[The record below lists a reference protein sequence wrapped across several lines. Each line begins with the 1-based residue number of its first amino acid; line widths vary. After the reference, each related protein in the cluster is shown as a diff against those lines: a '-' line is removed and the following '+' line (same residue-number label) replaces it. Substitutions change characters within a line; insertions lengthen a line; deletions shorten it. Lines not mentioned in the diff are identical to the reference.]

1 LALEVN
7 DFNAIRIS
15 LASPEQVRS
24 WSYGEVTKPET
35 INYRTLKPEKDGLFC
50 EKIFGPTKD
59 FECYCGKYKR
69 VRYKGIVCD
78 KCGVE
83 VTRSKVRRERMG
95 HIELASPVAH
105 IWFVKGTPSRIGL
118 LLDISP
124 RSLERVLYFA
134 QFIVTS
140 VNEEIRKAA
149 LARLQEEMD
158 KAVDTGESDQMTRV
172 GEIEASTTG
181 AIEALEET
189 RESRLAKAEEDL
201 DAEIA
206 ALRQKATD
214 LEADIEKI
222 GEKNANKKIALDD
235 KFVLATRGEPLPK
248 DALKKLQREAGKRTD
263 KLEASRGAR
272 RQAAEKELQGELTR
286 LRESAMAEMEPL
298 RKKVNEERE
307 SVRAQYLTQIEE
319 LEDLKDPIPDDQCT
333 LLPEQQLR
341 DLNEKYPGLVKAG
354 MGAEAIVEILDRV
367 DLDQLAVKL
376 RSEIQNFSGQRRKK
390 ATKRLRVVEALRKSG
405 NKPAW
410 MVLGILP
417 VLPPDLR
424 PMVQLDGGRF
434 ATSDLNDLYRRVINR
449 NNRLKRLLELGAPEI
464 IIRNEKR
471 MLQEAVDS
479 LIDNGRRGRAVSTA
493 GNHKLKSLS
502 DMLKGKQGRFRQN
515 LLGKRVDYSGRSVIV
530 VGPELKLHQC
540 GLPKRMALELF
551 KPFVMH
557 GLVARGLAHN
567 IKSAKRIVERAR
579 PEVWDIL
586 DEIIK
591 QRPVLL
597 NRAPTLH
604 RLGIQAFEPVL
615 IDGSAIQIH
624 PLVCTA
630 FNADFDGDQMAVH
643 VPLSRAAVA
652 EARQIMLSSQ
662 NLLYPS
668 SGEPVVAPTLD
679 IVLGCYYLT
688 EEKLEKGKQTEPKNV
703 YSSFDEAKMAYS
715 MGGVDLRSP
724 IQVRDAKTNGER
736 IRTTVGR
743 IIFNEVVPEELDYR
757 NHLMDKK
764 AIKEL
769 VSECSHK
776 LDNSTTAEM
785 VDKMKNVGFRYAT
798 QSGISIAMN
807 DLRLPEEKAA
817 LLAEADQQISE
828 IEDQYNMGL
837 ITDDERYAQAVDI
850 WRNTTEK
857 VQDVIQKRLEEYG
870 GVYIMAVSGAKGNIS
885 QISQMAGM
893 RGLMSDPAGR
903 IIELPIRSS
912 FREGLSVLEYFIS
925 THGARKGLADTALR
939 TADSGYLTRR
949 LIDVSQDV
957 IIVEDDCETT
967 AGIWLGEPSEKGLFE
982 SLSERIVGRWAA
994 ADLADPK
1001 TGEVIIE
1008 RGNEVTEEVASRII
1022 AAGID
1027 KVYVRSPLTCQTRRG
1042 ICALCY
1048 GRDLSKGTFVTE
1060 GEAVGIIAAQSIGEP
1075 GTQLTMRTFH
1085 TGGVAGIDIT
1095 SGLPRVEELFEARVP
1110 KGAAQIAEID
1120 GVVEISRDGEIRRV
1134 KITSVEV
1141 YSDEH
1146 KLPKGAKVV
1155 VQNGQ
1160 DVEPGT
1166 VLATLPKRRAKKGTD
1181 EVALEAADED
1191 VIARSAGQVSVE
1203 RGRVVVLYE
1212 EREERDYVIPAAS
1225 RLRVHDGDRINAG
1238 QALTE
1243 GPLNPQDILRIQGPE
1258 AVQIYLV
1265 EEVQKVYRNQGVSIN
1280 DKHIEVIVRQ
1290 MLRRVRI
1297 DVSGDSNM
1305 LPGELVDRF
1314 RFETENARVLAE
1326 GGEPAT
1332 AQPVL
1337 LGVTK
1342 ASLNT
1347 ESFLAAASFQETTR
1361 VLTEAAI
1368 NGQVDKL
1375 LGLKENVIIGKLIPA
1390 RAQITVEQPLKISE
1404 MILPSGFSEGDD
1416 LGEDFD
1422 ADLDD
1427 DWSDDDFDEEPL
1439 VGEAD
1444 ELDGNGTGEVS
1455 LLQESPPEETE
1466 EAPEEASEAEVLEE
1480 AEAEPS

>member
-15 LASPEQVRS
+15 LASPEQIRS

-140 VNEEIRKAA
+140 VDEDVRQ
-149 LARLQEEMD
+149 R
-158 KAVDTGESDQMTRV
+158 
-172 GEIEASTTG
+172 
-181 AIEALEET
+181 AIEALKAEMDQALDST
-189 RESRLAKAEEDL
+189 ESEAAQKIAEIEKKTSEAIAELEARLAQVPVDDSDIDQRISDLRSAAEALRAEAEELGDKKAPRKLAL
-201 DAEIA
+201 DAKFVLAPKGGTVTPADLQRLEAEVAARIDALEQERAERRRRAGSDIQAQIA
-206 ALRQKATD
+206 ALR
-214 LEADIEKI
+214 
-222 GEKNANKKIALDD
+222 
-235 KFVLATRGEPLPK
+235 
-248 DALKKLQREAGKRTD
+248 DA
-263 KLEASRGAR
+263 
-272 RQAAEKELQGELTR
+272 
-286 LRESAMAEMEPL
+286 AMAEMEPL
-298 RKKVNEERE
+298 RKKVEEERE
-307 SVRAQYLTQIEE
+307 AVRAQYLERIEL
-319 LEDLKDPIPDDQCT
+319 LEDLKDPIAHDQCT
-333 LLPEQQLR
+333 LLAEQDLR
-341 DLNEKYPGLVKAG
+341 EINEAYPGLVKAG
-354 MGAEAIVEILDRV
+354 MGAEAVLQILERI
-367 DLDQLAVKL
+367 DLDALSLKL
-376 RSEIQNFSGQRRKK
+376 RAEIQNFSGQRRKK

-410 MVLGILP
+410 MILSVLP

-615 IDGSAIQIH
+615 IDGSAIQLH

-652 EARQIMLSSQ
+652 EARQVMLSTQ

-668 SGEPVVAPTLD
+668 NGEPVVAPTLD

-688 EEKLEKGKQTEPKNV
+688 EIKPGAKGSFDPGPPPRGI
-703 YSSFDEAKMAYS
+703 YSSFDEAKLAHTA
-715 MGGVDLRSP
+715 GHLDLHAP
-724 IQVRDAKTNGER
+724 IRVRDAKTGNQLIE
-736 IRTTVGR
+736 TSVGR
-743 IIFNEVVPEELDYR
+743 IIFNEVVPEELGFR
-757 NHLMDKK
+757 NQLMDKK
-764 AIKEL
+764 AIKDL
-769 VSECSHK
+769 VAECSRR
-776 LDNSTTAEM
+776 LDNERTAEM
-785 VDKMKNVGFRYAT
+785 VDRMKNIGFRYAT

-807 DLRLPEEKAA
+807 DLRVPEEKEE
-817 LLAEADQQISE
+817 LLRQADERIKE
-828 IEDQYNMGL
+828 INEQFEFGL
-837 ITDDERYAQAVDI
+837 ITEEERYNQAVAI
-850 WRNTTEK
+850 WRETTDA
-857 VQDVIQKRLEEYG
+857 VQRVIQQRLTEYG
-870 GVYIMAVSGAKGNIS
+870 GVYTMAVSGAKGNIS

-903 IIELPIRSS
+903 IIDLPIRSS

-957 IIVEDDCETT
+957 IIVEDDCGTT
-967 AGIWLGEPSEKGLFE
+967 AGIWIGEPSEKGLFE
-982 SLSERIVGRWAA
+982 SLSERIVGRYAA
-994 ADLADPK
+994 ADIADPN
-1001 TGEVIIE
+1001 TGEIIVE
-1008 RGNEVTEEVASRII
+1008 RLTEITEEAAARIE

-1027 KVYVRSPLTCQTRRG
+1027 KVYVRSPLTCQTKRG
-1042 ICALCY
+1042 LCVLCY
-1048 GRDLSKGTFVTE
+1048 GRDLARGRPPHH
-1060 GEAVGIIAAQSIGEP
+1060 GLAVGIIAAQSIGEP

-1110 KGAAQIAEID
+1110 KGAGVIAEID
-1120 GVVEISRDGEIRRV
+1120 GTVEILRDGEHRTV
-1134 KITSVEV
+1134 KIVSAEL
-1141 YSDEH
+1141 YRDEYP
-1146 KLPKGAKVV
+1146 LPKGSEVLVKD
-1155 VQNGQ
+1155 GQ
-1160 DVEPGT
+1160 EVAQGA
-1166 VLATLPKRRAKKGTD
+1166 VLARVPPPGGD
-1181 EVALEAADED
+1181 GADESD
-1191 VIARSAGQVSVE
+1191 PSQALAPAGEIIARTSGQVSIDKD
-1203 RGRVVVLYE
+1203 RLTVLFE
-1212 EREERDYVIPAAS
+1212 EREERTYPIPATA
-1225 RLRVHDGDRINAG
+1225 RLRVHDGDYVHAG
-1238 QALTE
+1238 FPLTE

-1265 EEVQKVYRNQGVSIN
+1265 EEVQKVYRSQGVTIN

-1290 MLRRVRI
+1290 MLRRVKV
-1297 DVSGDSNM
+1297 DHSGDTDL

-1314 RFETENARVLAE
+1314 RFEEANARVLAE

-1361 VLTEAAI
+1361 VLTEAAVR
-1368 NGQVDKL
+1368 GEVDHL

-1390 RAQITVEQPLKISE
+1390 RAPIVVEQPPRVTEI
-1404 MILPSGFSEGDD
+1404 MLPPGLRG
-1416 LGEDFD
+1416 
-1422 ADLDD
+1422 
-1427 DWSDDDFDEEPL
+1427 
-1439 VGEAD
+1439 
-1444 ELDGNGTGEVS
+1444 
-1455 LLQESPPEETE
+1455 ETE
-1466 EAPEEASEAEVLEE
+1466 EDLEFEEEEEEEFEEEEEGDWGAEEEFEEEASLEDEASSLDESGEPPVSG
-1480 AEAEPS
+1480 EPSEDALDEEE

>member
-1 LALEVN
+1 MALEVN

-15 LASPEQVRS
+15 LASPEQIRS

-69 VRYKGIVCD
+69 IRYKGIVCD

-95 HIELASPVAH
+95 QIELASPVAH

-118 LLDISP
+118 LLDVSP
-124 RSLERVLYFA
+124 RSLERALYFA
-134 QFIVTS
+134 QFIVT
-140 VNEEIRKAA
+140 
-149 LARLQEEMD
+149 
-158 KAVDTGESDQMTRV
+158 AVDQELRQAAIESLSQ
-172 GEIEASTTG
+172 EIDNIADEREQEYSERIA
-181 AIEALEET
+181 AIEAATSEAV
-189 RESRLAKAEEDL
+189 AKAEEQRASRL
-201 DAEIA
+201 AAVDAGIKKEIT
-206 ALRQKATD
+206 ALRKKATSLEADLAKTGEKPASKKLALDDDFLLAQKGKPVPADATQRLQAEVERRLAD
-214 LEADIEKI
+214 LEA
-222 GEKNANKKIALDD
+222 
-235 KFVLATRGEPLPK
+235 R
-248 DALKKLQREAGKRTD
+248 RTQQ
-263 KLEASRGAR
+263 
-272 RQAAEKELQGELTR
+272 RQAAEAEIEAETTR
-286 LRESAMAEMEPL
+286 LREEAFAEMEPL
-298 RKKVNEERE
+298 RKKISEDRE
-307 SVRAQYLTQIEE
+307 AIREQYQKQIEE
-319 LEDLKDPIPDDQCT
+319 LEDVKDPVRDDQCT
-333 LLPEQQLR
+333 LLQEQTLR
-341 DLNEKYPGLVKAG
+341 EINERHPGLLKAG
-354 MGAEAIVEILDRV
+354 MGAEAILDILTRL
-367 DLDQLAVKL
+367 DLARLALKL
-376 RSEIQNFSGQRRKK
+376 RTEIQNFSGQRRKK

-405 NKPAW
+405 NKPEW
-410 MVLGILP
+410 MIISILP

-586 DEIIK
+586 DEIISE
-591 QRPVLL
+591 RPVLL

-643 VPLSRAAVA
+643 IPLSRASVA
-652 EARQIMLSSQ
+652 EARQIMLSTQ
-662 NLLYPS
+662 NLLLPS
-668 SGEPVVAPTLD
+668 NGEPVVAPTLD

-688 EEKLEKGKQTEPKNV
+688 EMKPGTGGEFKPGPPAQGV
-703 YSSFDEAKMAYS
+703 YSSFDEAKIAHSTGYL
-715 MGGVDLRSP
+715 DLQAP
-724 IQVRDAKTNGER
+724 IRVRDAKTGGKLIE
-736 IRTTVGR
+736 TTVGR
-743 IIFNEVVPEELDYR
+743 IIFNEVLPDELGFR

-769 VSECSHK
+769 VAESSHT
-776 LDNSTTAEM
+776 LDSARTTEM
-785 VDKMKNVGFRYAT
+785 VDHMKDIGFHYAT
-798 QSGISIAMN
+798 SSGISISMN
-807 DLRLPEEKAA
+807 DLRVPEEKEKI
-817 LLAEADQQISE
+817 LAQADARIGE
-828 IEDQYNMGL
+828 IQEQYNLGL
-837 ITDDERYAQAVDI
+837 ITDEERYNQAVAI
-850 WRNTTEK
+850 WREATDR
-857 VQDVIQKRLEEYG
+857 VQQVIHKRLEQYG
-870 GVYIMAVSGAKGNIS
+870 GVYVMAISGAKGNIS

-893 RGLMSDPAGR
+893 RGLMTDPAGR
-903 IIELPIRSS
+903 IIDLPIRSS
-912 FREGLSVLEYFIS
+912 FREGLTVLEYFIS

-949 LIDVSQDV
+949 LIDVAQDV
-957 IIVEDDCETT
+957 IISESDCGTT
-967 AGIWLGEPSEKGLFE
+967 AGIWVGEPSEKGLFE
-982 SLSERIVGRWAA
+982 SLSERIVGRWTA
-994 ADLADPK
+994 ADVADPNS
-1001 TGEVIIE
+1001 GEIIIE
-1008 RGNEVTEEVASRII
+1008 RGNEISKEIADHII
-1022 AAGID
+1022 QTGID
-1027 KVYVRSPLTCQTRRG
+1027 HVYVRSPLTCQTKRG
-1042 ICALCY
+1042 LCAPCY
-1048 GRDLSKGTFVTE
+1048 GRDLARGRLIHD
-1060 GEAVGIIAAQSIGEP
+1060 GEAIGIIAAQSIGEP

-1110 KGAAQIAEID
+1110 KGTALISEID
-1120 GVVEISRDGEIRRV
+1120 GLAAITRDGDSRRL
-1134 KITSVEV
+1134 KIVSAEV
-1141 YSDEH
+1141 YRDDYP
-1146 KLPKGAKVV
+1146 LPEGAHLLVK
-1155 VQNGQ
+1155 NGQ
-1160 DVEPGT
+1160 QVEQG
-1166 VLATLPKRRAKKGTD
+1166 A
-1181 EVALEAADED
+1181 
-1191 VIARSAGQVSVE
+1191 VIARLPQPQEESEDTEQALIPASE
-1203 RGRVVVLYE
+1203 LLARTAGRVSIDKDRRLSILFE
-1212 EREERDYVIPAAS
+1212 EREEREYLIPATAH
-1225 RLRVHDGDRINAG
+1225 LRIQDGNHVHAG
-1238 QALTE
+1238 QPLTD

-1265 EEVQKVYRNQGVSIN
+1265 EEVQKVYRSQGVTIN

-1290 MLRRVRI
+1290 MLRRVRV
-1297 DVSGDSNM
+1297 DSPGDSAL

-1314 RFETENARVLAE
+1314 RFEAENAKVLAE

-1332 AQPVL
+1332 AQPAL
-1337 LGVTK
+1337 LGITK

-1368 NGQVDKL
+1368 NGAVDHL

-1390 RAQITVEQPLKISE
+1390 RAPITVEEPAKVTVLT
-1404 MILPSGFSEGDD
+1404 LPPELAGGGEG
-1416 LGEDFD
+1416 GEGAALESPAKVTEELTSDIEAGGKKED
-1422 ADLDD
+1422 A
-1427 DWSDDDFDEEPL
+1427 EQEPL
-1439 VGEAD
+1439 ADVKELEGELSEPPA
-1444 ELDGNGTGEVS
+1444 EES
-1455 LLQESPPEETE
+1455 EEQEPPTE
-1466 EAPEEASEAEVLEE
+1466 EE
-1480 AEAEPS
+1480 